1 MFLFKKWVL
10 VVISS
15 FLICSGSSCSD
26 SNLPK
31 PEQPTQS
38 LPVPT
43 QSIEPTNPT
52 LPVTLGTPTKV
63 KESTE
68 IGTIQT
74 PFVFILST
82 ELFESI
88 EGLFSFYPPL
98 GWEKRE
104 DEIGAVWFESLD
116 NLTALKFEITNT
128 GYELNGRDFE
138 NFINAR
144 DKNLFSIYEEYHE
157 VNRDIKLEN
166 RKAIITKKLAYDGQ
180 LQTVVSIYHQD
191 NETILAQDF
200 WVNEK
205 TYELNI
211 DEIENFF
218 NNININKNLA
228 ANLPHYAW
236 IMDFIGPDSLYSV
249 NVPISWTYEHTTGD
263 FTAIDAFNSPDENA
277 IIQNIIYDD
286 GNDISQLEAAALALE
301 LLRNFYG
308 EDIKITED
316 RIQPDGSERLAW
328 FSLDK
333 NLTGLSF
340 FETRGTIFLLF
351 NAVYENSY
359 RNYYIDS
366 LNYAVSTY
374 KAP

>member
-38 LPVPT
+38 RPVPT

-52 LPVTLGTPTKV
+52 LPVTLGTPTKA

-68 IGTIQT
+68 IDTTQT

-82 ELFESI
+82 ELFESL
-88 EGLFSFYPPL
+88 EGILSFYPPL

-116 NLTALKFEITNT
+116 NLTALKLEITNT
-128 GYELNGRDFE
+128 GY
-138 NFINAR
+138 
-144 DKNLFSIYEEYHE
+144 
-157 VNRDIKLEN
+157 NRDIKLEN